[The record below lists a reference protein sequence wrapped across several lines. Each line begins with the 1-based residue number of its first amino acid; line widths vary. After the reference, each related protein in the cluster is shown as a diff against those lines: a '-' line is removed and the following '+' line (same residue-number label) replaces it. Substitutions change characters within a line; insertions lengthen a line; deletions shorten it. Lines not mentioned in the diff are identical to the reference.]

1 MTGRVLIVDDAP
13 FLREELAK
21 ILTSSGLDVV
31 GMAEDGPEALDAYR
45 RIEPDLVT
53 LDLVM
58 PHAGG
63 VEVTRAI
70 RAVDPAARILVSAT
84 YGQEVMVM
92 EALAAGASD
101 CLVRPFREASVL
113 ATLRRLFERRPISVD
128 D

>member
-1 MTGRVLIVDDAP
+1 MTGRVLVVDDAP

-31 GMAEDGPEALDAYR
+31 GMATDGPEALEAYR

-58 PHAGG
+58 PQAGG
-63 VEVTRAI
+63 VEATRAI
-70 RAVDPAARILVSAT
+70 RAFDPAARILVCST

-101 CLVRPFREASVL
+101 FLVRPFHEPSVL
-113 ATLRRLFERRPISVD
+113 ATLRRLFERAPITAGD
-128 D
+128 